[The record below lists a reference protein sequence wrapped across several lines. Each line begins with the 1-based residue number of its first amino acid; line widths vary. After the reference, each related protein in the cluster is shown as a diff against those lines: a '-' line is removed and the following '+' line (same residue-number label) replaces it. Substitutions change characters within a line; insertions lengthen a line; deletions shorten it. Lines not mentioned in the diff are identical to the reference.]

1 MTPGQRGDAAVPA
14 ARPELQ
20 GRPPKA
26 RAQARAAQE
35 GALLQGLAQA
45 PLVSATDL
53 TTAVGRGAIGNIR
66 RHLRALQ
73 EAGLVEYVTPRRA
86 LLTPQ
91 RLYYLTGRG
100 VHQAALDRGERP
112 AAYAR
117 RWDLGEGA
125 LLRRLARLE
134 HLLLTRG
141 FLLDLHRG
149 LRAEGAVTL
158 AHWRPWPVHWTF
170 DAEQGRRQTLQLDGV
185 GALAQPGAQA
195 EAAFVLLWDDADVDV
210 DALRPR
216 LRAILEARAA
226 QVVISALAP
235 SFPTI
240 LLVSTSPA
248 RAAAAHQM
256 DRALARDLGVEPLD
270 LVTTADGAT
279 LVTSATGP
287 LDAAVCWQGDATQ
300 ERDLVGHLLV
310 RMGRPAAL
318 PGGREGGGE
327 TARRS
332 DEEGGVGS
340 DGTAAG
346 PVRGRFAARATS
358 LPATWGPAPTAG
370 DLALVSLALWPR
382 EERALRWIGLQPLCR
397 ARELAELTQ
406 DSPRRMGRTL
416 TRLLSLRL
424 IEGDLTGSR
433 AIPAW
438 RRYILTFSGL
448 RLLAA
453 GAGLAP
459 GAYLHYTGSSAAARE
474 TRPAGAGGGEQRSAE
489 ARGRRRGRYLAWM
502 ARYAEHTAGMQA
514 LYLQFVRAA
523 RESGGAHALDEWRGE
538 WACARRFAHDGAWQ
552 LLRPDAMGRYR
563 AGTEE
568 LSFFVELDRGTYGA
582 RALGAKLAAY
592 SAYRASRAW
601 AQGSLTFPTVLV
613 VTTGEGRL
621 RTILARNL
629 QVAAARLARPLE
641 LLVTTREALD
651 RHGLHGPIW
660 RAAVSLPPRSL
671 FPAPPRLA
679 SGSARRLSRRGDAAL
694 EHALSCPA
702 T

>member
-14 ARPELQ
+14 ARPQLP

-26 RAQARAAQE
+26 RAQVRPAQQ

-53 TTAVGRGAIGNIR
+53 TTAVGRGAIGDIR

-100 VHQAALDRGERP
+100 VHRAALDRGERP

-117 RWDLGEGA
+117 RWNLGEGA

-149 LRAEGAVTL
+149 LPAEGAVTL
-158 AHWRPWPVHWTF
+158 AHWRPWPVRWTV
-170 DAEQGRRQTLQLDGV
+170 DAGRGRRRTLQLDGV
-185 GALAQPGAQA
+185 GMLAQPGAAA

-216 LRAILEARAA
+216 LRTILEARAA
-226 QVVISALAP
+226 QAVISALAP
-235 SFPTI
+235 SFPTV

-248 RAAAAHQM
+248 RAAAARQM
-256 DRALARDLGVEPLD
+256 ARALARDLGMEPLD

-300 ERDLVGHLLV
+300 ERGLVGHLLV

-318 PGGREGGGE
+318 PGDREGEGE

-332 DEEGGVGS
+332 DEEEGVGS
-340 DGTAAG
+340 DGTGAG
-346 PVRGRFAARATS
+346 LVRGRFAARAPS

-370 DLALVSLALWPR
+370 DLALVALALWPR

-416 TRLLSLRL
+416 ARLLALGL

-438 RRYILTFSGL
+438 RRYILTFTGL

-459 GAYLHYTGSSAAARE
+459 GAYLRYTGSSAAARE
-474 TRPAGAGGGEQRSAE
+474 RRPAGAGGGEQRSAE

-523 RESGGAHALDEWRGE
+523 RERGGAHALDEWRGE
-538 WACARRFAHDGAWQ
+538 WACARCFAHDGAWQ

-563 AGTEE
+563 AGPET

-592 SAYRASRAW
+592 SAYRASGAW

-660 RAAVSLPPRSL
+660 REAASLPPRPL
-671 FPAPPRLA
+671 FPVRPRLA
-679 SGSARRLSRRGDAAL
+679 SGTATRLSPRGDTSL

>member
-1 MTPGQRGDAAVPA
+1 MTAGQRGDAAVPA
-14 ARPELQ
+14 TRPDLP

-53 TTAVGRGAIGNIR
+53 VTAVGRGVIGNIR

-100 VHQAALDRGERP
+100 VHRAALDRGERP

-158 AHWRPWPVHWTF
+158 AHWRPWPVRWTF
-170 DAEQGRRQTLQLDGV
+170 AVGQGRRRTLQLDGV
-185 GALAQPGAQA
+185 GTLGQPGAQA

-226 QVVISALAP
+226 QAVISALAP

-406 DSPRRMGRTL
+406 DSPRRIGRTL

-438 RRYILTFSGL
+438 RRYVLTFTGL

-459 GAYLHYTGSSAAARE
+459 GTYLRYTGSSAAARE
-474 TRPAGAGGGEQRSAE
+474 TRPAGS
-489 ARGRRRGRYLAWM
+489 RGRQRGRYLAWM

-563 AGTEE
+563 AGPET
-568 LSFFVELDRGTYGA
+568 LSFFVELDRCTYGA
-582 RALGAKLAAY
+582 RALGAKLEAY
-592 SAYRASRAW
+592 SAYRASGAW

-660 RAAVSLPPRSL
+660 REAVSLPPRPL
-671 FPAPPRLA
+671 FPVLPRLA
-679 SGSARRLSRRGDAAL
+679 SDPTRRLSRGGDTSL
-694 EHALSCPA
+694 
-702 T
+702 

>member
-14 ARPELQ
+14 ARPELP

-53 TTAVGRGAIGNIR
+53 VTAVGPGAIGDIR

-100 VHQAALDRGERP
+100 VHRAALDRGERP

-158 AHWRPWPVHWTF
+158 AHWRPWPVRWTF
-170 DAEQGRRQTLQLDGV
+170 DAGQGRRHTLQLDGV
-185 GALAQPGAQA
+185 GLLGQPGAEG
-195 EAAFVLLWDDADVDV
+195 EAAFVLLWHDADVDV

-226 QVVISALAP
+226 QAVISALAP
-235 SFPTI
+235 SFPTV

-248 RAAAAHQM
+248 RAAVARQM
-256 DRALARDLGVEPLD
+256 ARALARDLGVEPLD
-270 LVTTADGAT
+270 LLTTADGAT
-279 LVTSATGP
+279 LVTSAIGP

-300 ERDLVGHLLV
+300 ERGLVGHLLV

-318 PGGREGGGE
+318 PGNREGEGE

-332 DEEGGVGS
+332 DEEEGVGS
-340 DGTAAG
+340 DGTGAG
-346 PVRGRFAARATS
+346 LVRGRFAARAPS

-370 DLALVSLALWPR
+370 DLALVALALWPR

-397 ARELAELTQ
+397 ARELAELAQ
-406 DSPRRMGRTL
+406 DSPGRIGRTL

-438 RRYILTFSGL
+438 RRYVLTFTGQ

-459 GAYLHYTGSSAAARE
+459 GAYLRYTGSSAAARE
-474 TRPAGAGGGEQRSAE
+474 TRPTG

-563 AGTEE
+563 AGTET

-582 RALGAKLAAY
+582 RALGAKLEAY
-592 SAYRASRAW
+592 SAYRASGAW

-660 RAAVSLPPRSL
+660 RAAASLPPRPL
-671 FPAPPRLA
+671 FPVLPRLA
-679 SGSARRLSRRGDAAL
+679 SGPATRLSPRGDTSL

>member
-53 TTAVGRGAIGNIR
+53 VTAVGRGAIGDIR

-100 VHQAALDRGERP
+100 VHRAALDRGERP

-158 AHWRPWPVHWTF
+158 AHWRPWPVRWTF
-170 DAEQGRRQTLQLDGV
+170 DAGQGRQHTLQLDGV
-185 GALAQPGAQA
+185 GTLGQPGAEG

-210 DALRPR
+210 DALQPR

-226 QVVISALAP
+226 QAGISALAP
-235 SFPTI
+235 SFPTV

-248 RAAAAHQM
+248 RVTTARQM
-256 DRALARDLGVEPLD
+256 ARALARDLGVEPLD

-279 LVTSATGP
+279 LVTSAIGP
-287 LDAAVCWQGDATQ
+287 LDVAVCWQGDATQ
-300 ERDLVGHLLV
+300 ERGLVGHLLV

-318 PGGREGGGE
+318 PGNREGEGE

-332 DEEGGVGS
+332 DEEGRVGS
-340 DGTAAG
+340 DGTGAG
-346 PVRGRFAARATS
+346 LVRGRFAARAPS
-358 LPATWGPAPTAG
+358 LSATWGPAPTAG
-370 DLALVSLALWPR
+370 DLALVALALWPR

-397 ARELAELTQ
+397 ARELAELAQ
-406 DSPRRMGRTL
+406 DSPGRIGRTL

-424 IEGDLTGSR
+424 IEGDLPGSR

-438 RRYILTFSGL
+438 RRYILTFTGL

-459 GAYLHYTGSSAAARE
+459 GTYLRYTGSSAAARE
-474 TRPAGAGGGEQRSAE
+474 PRPAGS
-489 ARGRRRGRYLAWM
+489 RGRQRGRYLAWM

-523 RESGGAHALDEWRGE
+523 RERGGAHALDEWRGE

-563 AGTEE
+563 AGPET

-582 RALGAKLAAY
+582 RALGAKLEAY
-592 SAYRASRAW
+592 SAYRASGAW

-660 RAAVSLPPRSL
+660 REAVSLPPRPL
-671 FPAPPRLA
+671 FPVLPRLA
-679 SGSARRLSRRGDAAL
+679 SCPTRRLSRGGDTSL